1 MSSSKMPN
9 LFSLFNRSLTVV
21 LVTLSF
27 ACLTVT
33 AQTVTVVS
41 WNVESG
47 GSNNETIRQRMA
59 SFQGVDV
66 WGLSE
71 VASDAAAGVFE
82 TGAEDGEEATF
93 NRIVGTTGASD
104 RLAIIFNA
112 ERFQLVRSQELT
124 NIGSGNHRAP
134 LVAELRE
141 VSSNRNFLF
150 MVNHLARG
158 NANLRR
164 QQATQLNDWV
174 RTQTLPVIA
183 VGDYNFD
190 WEVVGG
196 DQDHDAGYDNMT
208 NAGAWTWI
216 RPATLIKSQCSP
228 NFNSVLDFIFVNTL
242 AQGWSGTSEILVVP
256 NDCDPS
262 PETSDHRPVLGTFN
276 MGDDAGPRLTKEQLL
291 RKIEEIERQLNQ
303 LKDAVRR
310 LP

>member
-1 MSSSKMPN
+1 MFSSKMPN
-9 LFSLFNRSLTVV
+9 PFSLFNRLLTVV
-21 LVTLSF
+21 LVTLWF

-59 SFQGVDV
+59 SFQGVDL

-82 TGAEDGEEATF
+82 TGAEDGEEAPF
-93 NRIVGTTGASD
+93 SRIVGTTGASD
-104 RLAIIFNA
+104 RLAIIFNGD
-112 ERFQLVRSQELT
+112 RFQLVRSQELT

-196 DQDHDAGYDNMT
+196 DQNHDVGYDNMT
-208 NAGAWTWI
+208 NAGGMD
-216 RPATLIKSQCSP
+216 L
-228 NFNSVLDFIFVNTL
+228 
-242 AQGWSGTSEILVVP
+242 GTSGNAHQI
-256 NDCDPS
+256 
-262 PETSDHRPVLGTFN
+262 
-276 MGDDAGPRLTKEQLL
+276 
-291 RKIEEIERQLNQ
+291 
-303 LKDAVRR
+303 AV
-310 LP
+310 